1 MNSQTPPCITNC
13 KKKITEKNQQFF
25 YKNKCRQK
33 VIPLSIPPSAAN
45 MSNTKIMLRYG
56 VIPLVFLAR
65 LARAW
70 QILVGKVTGKRLEFE
85 QNLRVFDF
93 KNHTNV
99 KNKRLVQMSAVA
111 GVIPARNRAFHQVR
125 RVSTTQWLRKLQ
137 FQAATREKYSKTLKQ
152 DVFFHRFLQLFH
164 NFSRFSITRGNTNIR
179 RLKLWKW
186 FIRSLIFIFFEWK
199 FA

>member
-1 MNSQTPPCITNC
+1 MFFKFLISLRTTVHLIIRSSRHPLKWIRKHRRASLIARKKSQ
-13 KKKITEKNQQFF
+13 KNQQFF

-33 VIPLSIPPSAAN
+33 VIPLSLPPSAAN

-56 VIPLVFLAR
+56 VISLVFLAR

-111 GVIPARNRAFHQVR
+111 GVIPARNRSFHQVR
-125 RVSTTQWLRKLQ
+125 WVSTTQ
-137 FQAATREKYSKTLKQ
+137 
-152 DVFFHRFLQLFH
+152 
-164 NFSRFSITRGNTNIR
+164 
-179 RLKLWKW
+179 
-186 FIRSLIFIFFEWK
+186 
-199 FA
+199 